1 VSTRLPE
8 AFCWTR
14 FGTEA
19 GERIEKILERKEAE
33 RLSCS
38 GVFFWGIGNSV
49 APAIAELLRQT
60 DRPEVLF
67 SPLRSR
73 PRQVDVTPGRVVRWT
88 AGETRSG
95 RFELPPGARVT
106 SRRETSSRRP
116 HYALVCSSA
125 QALAFGDFG
134 QLDFYSLRNLI
145 RGTRLGASQVTAVVK
160 RLPRADVGGP
170 SYPVALRAVLVEPYF
185 LRLREFEVITDT
197 GAGL

>member
-1 VSTRLPE
+1 MSTRLPV

-19 GERIEKILERKEAE
+19 GERIEEILERKEAE
-33 RLSCS
+33 RLACD

-49 APAIAELLRQT
+49 APSIAELLRQT

-67 SPLRSR
+67 SPMRSR
-73 PRQVDVTPGRVVRWT
+73 PRQVDVKPSRVVCWT
-88 AGETRSG
+88 AGETLSG
-95 RFELPPGARVT
+95 RFELPPAARVT
-106 SRRETSSRRP
+106 SRRETASRRP

-125 QALAFGDFG
+125 QPLAFGDFG

-145 RGTRLGASQVTAVVK
+145 GGTRLGASQVAAVVK
-160 RLPRADVGGP
+160 RLAQADLGGP
-170 SYPVALRAVLVEPYF
+170 KYPVALRAVLHEPYF
-185 LRLREFEVITDT
+185 LRLREFEVIADT